1 MSLITLKN
9 IGVNFVTKPIL
20 NDINLQLSKNEKL
33 ALIGNNRSGKS
44 TLMKIISKKLEPDQ
58 GEVIMT
64 KGVRVKYVAQE
75 LTELN
80 STVEKFIKDDNQDI
94 FQLISEYEKTP
105 NQHLHDILDTK
116 NAFDYQSRLKKMY
129 QDFNL
134 EPNVSK
140 ISQLSGGQLK
150 KLQLISALL
159 FGSDLVLLDEPTNH
173 LDIEAIDYLES
184 YINQSKNSFLI
195 ISHDR
200 KFLDNICKTF
210 IEIWNKRIYTHTGN
224 YQQFLVSK
232 QARLENESVEEWKIK
247 QYLKREINWVAAG
260 VQARGVKDKGRM
272 GRYTALKE
280 RDKPMTN
287 KTVDMV
293 IPEPLHLGTRILD
306 FENFNIIKGDQ
317 KVLGP
322 LNLKIEK
329 DYKIGIIGPNGA
341 YKSTFIKAIQNQ
353 LPSVFFTTG
362 TMKTGQNTKFL
373 YFEQDK
379 ASLNDEELV
388 FNYISEG
395 KERIDFANQGSISTY
410 KYLDNWMFYKDQ
422 YNTQIKNLSG
432 GEKSKL
438 LLAKKLLEPTNFLIL
453 DEPTNDLDLDTM
465 MLLETNLASYQAP
478 LIIVSHDREFLNH
491 TCNLIMSFEPNN
503 LVISYGNYDDYAN
516 KYSNKNQ
523 SNHIDESDNTKTKL
537 NSKDIRRLA
546 AQKRELEK
554 QISTLEASIKKI
566 DEDLTIPEI
575 YSDYTKTNE
584 LLSKKDRLKLR
595 LSEFENEFLELD

>member
-1 MSLITLKN
+1 MALITLKN

-20 NDINLQLSKNEKL
+20 SDINIQLDKNQKL

-80 STVEKFIKDDNQDI
+80 STVEKFIKDDNNDV
-94 FQLISEYEKTP
+94 FSLINEYQETP
-105 NQHLHDILDTK
+105 NQHLHDVLDNK
-116 NAFDYQSRLKKMY
+116 NAFDYKSRLQKMY

-159 FGSDLVLLDEPTNH
+159 FNSDLVLLDEPTNH
-173 LDIEAIDYLES
+173 LDIEAIDYLET
-184 YINQSKNSFLI
+184 YINNSKNSFLI

-200 KFLDNICKTF
+200 KFLDNICSTF
-210 IEIWNKRIYTHTGN
+210 IEIWNKRLYTHVGN
-224 YQQFLVSK
+224 YQQFLTSK

-272 GRYTALKE
+272 GRYEEL
-280 RDKPMTN
+280 RDRVKPVTN

-293 IPEPLHLGTRILD
+293 IPEPIHLGTRILD

-317 KVLGP
+317 LVLGP

-329 DYKIGIIGPNGA
+329 DYKIGIIGPNGS
-341 YKSTFIKAIQNQ
+341 YKSTFIKAIQDQ
-353 LPSVFFTTG
+353 LPPIFFTTG
-362 TMKTGQNTKFL
+362 TMKTGQNTSFL

-379 ASLNDEELV
+379 SSLNDEELV

-465 MLLETNLASYQAP
+465 MLLESNLASYKAP
-478 LIIVSHDREFLNH
+478 MIIISHDREFLNH
-491 TCNLIMSFEPNN
+491 TCNVIMSFEPNK

-516 KYSNKNQ
+516 KYTNKNQ
-523 SNHIDESDNTKTKL
+523 SDHNNFEDNKTIKL

-554 QISTLEASIKKI
+554 QIETIEKSIKKI
-566 DEDLTIPEI
+566 DEDLTVPDI
-575 YSDYTKTNE
+575 YSDYVKTNE

-595 LSEFENEFLELD
+595 LEEYEDEFLKMD

>member
-1 MSLITLKN
+1 MALITLKN

-20 NDINLQLSKNEKL
+20 SDINIQLSNNEKL

-44 TLMKIISKKLEPDQ
+44 TLMKIISKKLEPDS

-75 LTELN
+75 LTELS
-80 STVEKFIKDDNQDI
+80 STVEKFIKDDNQDV
-94 FQLISEYEKTP
+94 FDLINEYEKNP
-105 NQHLHDILDTK
+105 NQHLHDILDNK
-116 NAFDYQSRLKKMY
+116 NAFDYQSRLQKMY
-129 QDFNL
+129 KEFNL

-159 FGSDLVLLDEPTNH
+159 FNSDLVLLDEPTNH
-173 LDIEAIDYLES
+173 LDIEAIDHLELF
-184 YINQSKNSFLI
+184 INNSKNSFLI

-210 IEIWNKRIYTHTGN
+210 IEIWNKRIYTHHGN
-224 YQQFLVSK
+224 YKQFLTSK

-272 GRYTALKE
+272 GRYEEL
-280 RDKPMTN
+280 RDREKPITN

-293 IPEPLHLGTRILD
+293 IPEPIHLGTRILD

-317 KVLGP
+317 LVLGP

-329 DYKIGIIGPNGA
+329 DYKIGIIGPNGS
-341 YKSTFIKAIQNQ
+341 YKSTFIKAIQDQ

-362 TMKTGQNTKFL
+362 TMKTGQNTSFL

-379 ASLNDEELV
+379 SSLNDEELV

-395 KERIDFANQGSISTY
+395 KERIEFANQGSISTY

-465 MLLETNLASYQAP
+465 MLLESNLASYQAP
-478 LIIVSHDREFLNH
+478 MIIVSHDREFLNH
-491 TCNLIMSFEPNN
+491 TCNVIMSFEPSK
-503 LVISYGNYDDYAN
+503 LIISYGNYDDYRN
-516 KYSNKNQ
+516 KYTNKNQ
-523 SNHIDESDNTKTKL
+523 SNHTNLEDIKTIKL
-537 NSKDIRRLA
+537 NSKDIRRIA

-554 QISTLEASIKKI
+554 QIETIEKTIKKI
-566 DEDLTIPEI
+566 DEDLTVPEI
-575 YSDYTKTNE
+575 YSDYVKTNE
-584 LLSKKDRLKLR
+584 LLAKKDRLKVR
-595 LSEFENEFLELD
+595 LAEFEDEYLKKD